1 MQDCDG
7 IWGGDA
13 LEDMCGTCDNN
24 TSNDCVQD
32 CADVWG
38 GTGEIDLFGVCCTE
52 TEDNECIITGC
63 DLPDSTLYLT
73 ETSMAFNSSKAIKQI
88 LLTLE
93 GSVILSYPLGGV
105 AGDAGWSWVG
115 WQDSS
120 DWVLGKDQTYGTSIP
135 AGSCGNLFNI
145 EYLNNPVSISV
156 EIKDKNDIVIDFSA
170 YFDSGCSEESACN
183 YNPYSVNDVDGAC
196 VYIDECGT
204 CDNDAENDC
213 LQDCNGIWGG
223 DALEDMCGTCDNNTS
238 NDCVQDCA
246 DVWGG
251 TGEIDLF
258 GVCCTETEDNECIIT
273 GCDLP
278 DSTLYLT
285 ETSMAFNSSKAI
297 KQILLTLE
305 GSVILSYP
313 LGGVAGDAGW
323 SWVGWQDSSDWVLGK
338 DQTYGTS
345 IPAGSCGNLFNI
357 EYLNNPVSISVE
369 IKDKNDIVIDF
380 SAYFDSGCS
389 EESACNYN
397 PYSVN
402 DVDGA
407 CVYMDECGGNELDI
421 ISQGLIPETYNI
433 YNIYPNPFNPVTNIE
448 FGLPENSFVQIL
460 VYDIK
465 GRHITTLMN
474 SFQFAGYYSL
484 TWDASDS
491 PSGVYFIN
499 MTSDGFKQTRQV
511 VLMK

>member
-1 MQDCDG
+1 MD
-7 IWGGDA
+7 
-13 LEDMCGTCDNN
+13 
-24 TSNDCVQD
+24 
-32 CADVWG
+32 
-38 GTGEIDLFGVCCTE
+38 
-52 TEDNECIITGC
+52 
-63 DLPDSTLYLT
+63 
-73 ETSMAFNSSKAIKQI
+73 
-88 LLTLE
+88 
-93 GSVILSYPLGGV
+93 
-105 AGDAGWSWVG
+105 
-115 WQDSS
+115 
-120 DWVLGKDQTYGTSIP
+120 
-135 AGSCGNLFNI
+135 
-145 EYLNNPVSISV
+145 
-156 EIKDKNDIVIDFSA
+156 
-170 YFDSGCSEESACN
+170 ESACN
-183 YNPYSVNDVDGAC
+183 YNPDASINNGSCWHAGIGCECSNGQGAESDHCGVCDFDLTNDCTPDCNGDWGGPSELDDCGVCDGNNDCEDCNGDPFGNA
-196 VYIDECGT
+196 VYDKCGEECIADDPSADCSAY
-204 CDNDAENDC
+204 CDSDYTNDC

-305 GSVILSYP
+305 GSAIPSAPLS
-313 LGGVAGDAGW
+313 GAAGDAGFVW
-323 SWVGWQDSSDWVLGK
+323 LGYSNSSNWVLGK
-338 DQTYGTS
+338 NQSTSTS

-357 EYLNNPVSISVE
+357 EYLDTLVFISVE
-369 IKDKNDIVIDF
+369 IKDENDTIIGF
-380 SAYFDSGCS
+380 SAYFDTGCS

-407 CVYMDECGGNELDI
+407 CVYIDECGECGGLGPGEGIDCDGNELAI
-421 ISQGLIPETYNI
+421 INPGLIPETYNI
-433 YNIYPNPFNPVTNIE
+433 HNIYPNPFNPVTNIE
-448 FGLPENSFVQIL
+448 FGLPENTFVKII

-465 GRHITTLMN
+465 GRQIATLMN

-484 TWDASDS
+484 IWDASDS
-491 PSGVYFIN
+491 PSGVYFID
-499 MTSDGFKQTRQV
+499 MTSDGFKQTKQV